1 MKRDPTMDDDS
12 KQPDLDFLKDLSF
25 SPGWAKEPP
34 KAQTYESFSFDEQ
47 REGGGDRRP
56 FRGGNRPD
64 RGDGRP
70 PRFGAG
76 DRRDRPDRPDRGA
89 PRGPRPEGR
98 GGDRFDRPDRG
109 FSRGP
114 RPEGRDGDRRPFGRG
129 PAPDRA
135 GEGGE
140 RPDRRDSNGRGRP
153 FRGGERHF
161 QREWIDLAAQ
171 PVEVKFLPNHDALS
185 VVLLKVAH
193 SHRAYPV
200 RDIARL
206 FTDKTDS
213 CHVRIEVKPDQEGL
227 ELWQCSSCGLIGT
240 SQEALRAHLLADHF
254 TDFFEKVTVEE
265 AEPSGS
271 FPSIA
276 KCGISGRLIGPPNH
290 HSYAARLRE
299 IKGEVA
305 PGMSDEE
312 YRRRIEI
319 VHDDEAVAQWKQEA
333 RIRVLYRRLP
343 PPPPPAK
350 ANRSADAAPA
360 ADAPAAPSPVE
371 TSPVEASP
379 VETPPVEAEAPAA
392 EAPAASADVPLLDRS
407 AAEAVF
413 MAEVAPKLLVSR
425 KRATCTFQQAS
436 AITDRRIAPAFQET
450 WRRER
455 RNPLSLFFAVR
466 AALRSRKFQLFRT
479 STPRGQEEF
488 VIAKTLTA
496 LDVSHAVPELVQI
509 IDFVTQHPGCT
520 RNDLFSALD
529 IPMSGTRNAEQDRL
543 FQQFAWIVERGHL
556 IEFHNG
562 VLALPTEHPVYRD
575 LAHGEAKPPAAAPAA
590 PAETPEAP
598 ANNSAPA
605 EAPAE
610 PVAPAEPAE
619 APAEPAAEAC
629 AESAPA
635 EPVTPAE
642 PAEAPK
648 TPAENADA
656 AVPAAPVE
664 SPEAPAENTS
674 PHE

>member
-1 MKRDPTMDDDS
+1 MDDDS

-25 SPGWAKEPP
+25 SPSWAKEPP
-34 KAQTYESFSFDEQ
+34 KAQTYESFSFDD
-47 REGGGDRRP
+47 REGGGERRP
-56 FRGGNRPD
+56 FRGGGRPD

-98 GGDRFDRPDRG
+98 GGDRPDRPDRG
-109 FSRGP
+109 FPPRGP
-114 RPEGRDGDRRPFGRG
+114 RPDGRDGERRPFGRG
-129 PAPDRA
+129 PSPDRA
-135 GEGGE
+135 GDRGERRDGGE
-140 RPDRRDSNGRGRP
+140 RPERRDGGHGRP

-213 CHVRIEVKPDQEGL
+213 CHVRIEVKPDQEDL
-227 ELWQCSSCGLIGT
+227 ELWQCSSCGLVGT

-254 TDFFEKVTVEE
+254 ADTFEKVTVEE
-265 AEPSGS
+265 PEPSGS

-343 PPPPPAK
+343 APAPAPSK
-350 ANRSADAAPA
+350 PNRAAGAAPA
-360 ADAPAAPSPVE
+360 ADAPTEPSPVE
-371 TSPVEASP
+371 VSPLEA
-379 VETPPVEAEAPAA
+379 PPVEAEAPAP
-392 EAPAASADVPLLDRS
+392 EAPEASSSDVPLLDRS

-413 MAEVAPKLLVSR
+413 LAEVAPKLLVSR

-466 AALRSRKFQLFRT
+466 AALRSRKFQLFRATT
-479 STPRGQEEF
+479 SRGPEEF

-496 LDVSHAVPELVQI
+496 LDVTHAVPELVQI
-509 IDFVTQHPGCT
+509 IDYVTQHPGCT
-520 RNDLFSALD
+520 RPELFAALG
-529 IPMSGTRNAEQDRL
+529 IPMSGVRNAEQDRL

-562 VLALPTEHPVYRD
+562 VLALPSEHPVYRD
-575 LAHGEAKPPAAAPAA
+575 ITRGDGKTPAAAAPAPEEAAA
-590 PAETPEAP
+590 PAPAPEETH
-598 ANNSAPA
+598 
-605 EAPAE
+605 
-610 PVAPAEPAE
+610 
-619 APAEPAAEAC
+619 
-629 AESAPA
+629 AESAKS
-635 EPVTPAE
+635 
-642 PAEAPK
+642 AEA
-648 TPAENADA
+648 
-656 AVPAAPVE
+656 AAP
-664 SPEAPAENTS
+664 APAPEETHSENV
-674 PHE
+674 